1 MGPGIIE
8 ETTPLA
14 GLSSQG
20 ESSQLGTWDP
30 KETPLSSWGEPQYGT
45 RKLKLMGS
53 DAEAAQPQTPK
64 LADPFLSRAHLASGT
79 PRPSDP
85 LCVSQ
90 HSQQSSRSHAK
101 AGCKCTLAGSRGQ
114 SRLIFCDS
122 ARGPPGFLL
131 QRTSGVSIGARAWR
145 QGGWGLQRALG
156 AGPVGEGARR
166 GGALWTGWARATG
179 CEQSPSLTH
188 ILSFPFPLCSVF
200 VLFLY

>member
-1 MGPGIIE
+1 MAWDSPMGPRIIE

-20 ESSQLGTWDP
+20 DASQLGTWDP
-30 KETPLSSWGEPQYGT
+30 RETPLSSWGEPQDGT

-79 PRPSDP
+79 SRPSDP

-114 SRLIFCDS
+114 SRLIFRDS

-145 QGGWGLQRALG
+145 QGGWGCKGRWEQGQWVRGLG
-156 AGPVGEGARR
+156 GGVLSGPAGLGQQA
-166 GGALWTGWARATG
+166 AN
-179 CEQSPSLTH
+179 SPH
-188 ILSFPFPLCSVF
+188 N
-200 VLFLY
+200 